1 MECSRKIRFSSRDDY
16 ENERNRILTVKYGKE
31 QMALIRKR
39 LQVEMWLLD
48 QLEELCDKEKCE
60 DDTVDVERL
69 LDMVSDAERRK
80 FLEDELKPRC
90 SDPRKI
96 EIFIGDLLEKLKT
109 L

>member
-16 ENERNRILTVKYGKE
+16 ENERNRILT
-31 QMALIRKR
+31 
-39 LQVEMWLLD
+39 VEMWLLD